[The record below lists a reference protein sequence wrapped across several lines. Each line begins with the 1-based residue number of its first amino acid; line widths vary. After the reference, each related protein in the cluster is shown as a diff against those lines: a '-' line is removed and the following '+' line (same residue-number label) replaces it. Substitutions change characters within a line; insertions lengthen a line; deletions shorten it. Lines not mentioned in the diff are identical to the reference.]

1 MSQVRRPVDFDPKAN
16 HSDSLTHTTMADLSD
31 KEIEKATFAF
41 GIYDFEGVGTMDAF
55 QLGNC
60 LRALGLNPTA
70 ATVEKLGGTK
80 KKGEKQLTVEEFLP
94 IFAQGKKDKDCGVYE
109 DFVECMKL
117 YDKEENGL
125 MVGAELSHILLT
137 LGDKLTEAECSEVL
151 KDCLDPED
159 EDGMIPYVPFLARIA
174 EKPVPDS
181 IIP

>member
-1 MSQVRRPVDFDPKAN
+1 M
-16 HSDSLTHTTMADLSD
+16 TDLSD

-41 GIYDFEGVGTMDAF
+41 GIYDFEGIGTMDAF

-80 KKGEKQLTVEEFLP
+80 KKGEKQLTIEEFLP
-94 IFAQGKKDKDCGVYE
+94 IFSQAKKDKDCGVYE

-159 EDGMIPYVPFLARIA
+159 EDGMVPYVPFLARIA
-174 EKPVPDS
+174 QKPVPDS
-181 IIP
+181 IVP